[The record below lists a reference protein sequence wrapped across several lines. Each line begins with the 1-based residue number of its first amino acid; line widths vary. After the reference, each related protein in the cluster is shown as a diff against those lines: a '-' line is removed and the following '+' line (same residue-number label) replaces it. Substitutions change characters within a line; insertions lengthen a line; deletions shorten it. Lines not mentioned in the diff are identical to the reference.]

1 VREVQTERASIDTE
15 QKYESRYPPHISP
28 HIATRAKPLTI

>member
-1 VREVQTERASIDTE
+1 VQEVQTERASIDTE

-28 HIATRAKPLTI
+28 HIARRSNPLTI